1 MRQFCAHLRQVVHD
15 TESRIGRH
23 TRIALCFLDPSIR
36 PAPPRRSHQL
46 LMRVL
51 TQFCAS
57 TNLSSARS
65 SETPGQ
71 CWLLFDNFRE
81 KVIILLLSFLKYR
94 YIYLYIDTYNYNILY
109 KYIVRQCYILKT
121 IYNSKVINGK
131 IKKSNFFAV
140 YRSLRRSRSFLK
152 RVDRMF
158 QTGN

>member
-1 MRQFCAHLRQVVHD
+1 MRQFCAHLRQVAHD

-23 TRIALCFLDPSIR
+23 TPIALCFLDPSIR
-36 PAPPRRSHQL
+36 PASPRRIRQL

-65 SETPGQ
+65 SETPGK
-71 CWLLFDNFRE
+71 CRTLFDSFRE
-81 KVIILLLSFLKYR
+81 KIIILCLSFKIYVTGA
-94 YIYLYIDTYNYNILY
+94 YLYVDTLIITFYTENM
-109 KYIVRQCYILKT
+109 LKT
-121 IYNSKVINGK
+121 SYESKIIQRK

-140 YRSLRRSRSFLK
+140 CKNLRRSHSFLK